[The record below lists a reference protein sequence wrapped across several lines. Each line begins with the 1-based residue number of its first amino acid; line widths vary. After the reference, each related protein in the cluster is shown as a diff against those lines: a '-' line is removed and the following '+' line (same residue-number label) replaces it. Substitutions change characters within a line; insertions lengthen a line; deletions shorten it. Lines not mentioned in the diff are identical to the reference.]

1 MYLKLTVSAEDHGK
15 IAQRVLINNL
25 GISASM
31 AKEIRLRGEL
41 LRNGE
46 HYRMVDPIAAGDVLE
61 IFTEQDYTYL
71 EEYRAVG
78 SMGELN
84 PPSWRP
90 EPITSD
96 TIPII
101 YQDSFTLV
109 VSKPAG
115 ITTHERFPGAPDA
128 LDAMLGLP
136 TIHPVNRLDRFTSG
150 IVLLAR
156 NGYAHYRF
164 VSREMSKSYIAFIHG
179 TMPEQEGLIDLPME
193 KIPDSPI
200 ERHVIQTGQEAR
212 TYYETLAVW
221 GDRDASLVRFTLDT
235 GRTHQIRV
243 HARAL
248 GSPLIGDTL
257 YGYDLPQT
265 TGDTE
270 LLSPP
275 RFKTDRAARLDALI
289 DRQALHAYTL
299 DCHHPISGAAM
310 SFKAELPEDMRT
322 LLLRLGRPVSS
333 RIVTDEL

>member
-25 GISASM
+25 GISVSM
-31 AKEIRLRGEL
+31 AKEVRLRGEL

-46 HYRMVDPIAAGDVLE
+46 HYRMVDPVGAGDVLE
-61 IFTEQDYTYL
+61 IFTEQDYDYL
-71 EEYRAVG
+71 RAYQAAG
-78 SMGELN
+78 SAGELR
-84 PPSWRP
+84 PPSWHL
-90 EPITSD
+90 EPLEND
-96 TIPII
+96 RIPII
-101 YQDSFTLV
+101 YQDCFTLV

-128 LDAMLGLP
+128 LDAMLELT

-164 VSREMSKSYIAFIHG
+164 VSRDMRKSYLAFTHG
-179 TMPEQEGLIDLPME
+179 AMPETEGLIDLPME
-193 KIPDSPI
+193 KIKDSPI
-200 ERHVIQTGQEAR
+200 ERHVVRSGQEAR
-212 TYYETLAVW
+212 THYETLAVW
-221 GDRDASLVRFTLDT
+221 GDQDASLIRFTLDT

-248 GSPLIGDTL
+248 GCPLIGDTL

-275 RFKTDRAARLDALI
+275 RFSKKEASRLDALI
-289 DRQALHAYTL
+289 GRQALHAYTL
-299 DCHHPISGAAM
+299 DCHHPITGEAM
-310 SFKAELPEDMRT
+310 NFKAALPHDMQALLTALGDPASQRSDIAEL
-322 LLLRLGRPVSS
+322 
-333 RIVTDEL
+333 